1 MNDKRRFNGSGELLI
16 TEPEP
21 AKYELEVFG
30 GWAVIRKITKEERVT
45 SDGVIIP
52 GGGRSSKGEIVAVP
66 EDSVYKKGDIVLY
79 TNFTIPLED
88 LEEITG
94 DKSVELVRLEEIYL
108 RIRRCT

>member
-1 MNDKRRFNGSGELLI
+1 MNDKRRFNGEGDLI
-16 TEPEP
+16 VAEPVP
-21 AKYELEVFG
+21 VKYELEVFG
-30 GWAVIRKITKEERVT
+30 GWAVVRKINREERVT

-66 EDSVYKKGDIVLY
+66 KDCVYKPGDVVLY
-79 TNFTIPLED
+79 TNFTVPLED

-108 RIRRCT
+108 RIKRCT